1 MIIVEDNILN
11 IISLNDIKFTIY
23 PYQRYYE
30 WDEALVEQLY
40 NDIKILIDNKEETHY
55 LGEVTIKKH
64 SDPHKI
70 TEIVEVIDSQQRL
83 ISIFLYMKALVEY
96 DKETNG
102 KYSSLS
108 ERIYS
113 NILFNSCEDEET
125 AENKIKLKLK
135 KNDFEIYKELILNQK
150 VSNNSSLIF
159 KHYEYFLNR
168 MKEDSINITDV
179 YNSLKRL
186 TIIKTLLEEKD
197 NAQVRFNRINSSRK
211 GFNNWD
217 FIRFNILFGLEEN
230 YQEYIEEN
238 YIIKLEKYFNYDYKK
253 ITEFVRDYLIIKEK
267 KAVNNNSMVKIFEDF
282 FIKGNIRIIENQ
294 LLEMLEYAKLYH
306 YILTGIHDDTDI
318 QKYLEDFKMI
328 DIRPTRF
335 LLLKFLADYENRK
348 LNKDELIESLKIIL
362 SYIVRRFMADYNSNQ
377 LNSIFISLINSIKE
391 RNYFYSIKL
400 YLLRCSNQG
409 QFVNDIDFE
418 QNFLFNMSYNRSPKI
433 TKYILCELENN
444 SQNEQL
450 KIIDKITIEHIMPKN
465 VENSIEWKNELG
477 EDWDKI
483 HEKYINVLGNLTL
496 TGNNSKLG
504 NKSFAIKKNMKN
516 GFKESNIRISK
527 GLCVLEKWGK
537 DEIISRGRELFLKAI
552 EVWKYPEV
560 NFEKRKIEYLTIYDN
575 WTSAD
580 IIEVVFGKERLV
592 VKTKTDIYKFIIT
605 KIYELNK
612 QEFMNMVNLKMI
624 PAKDFASYNTED
636 LYEQCFEL
644 GQSGIYIGTKL
655 NNERK
660 KTFIKNVVNILNVK
674 EEIRFVEANI

>member
-40 NDIKILIDNKEETHY
+40 NDIKILIDNKEEKHY

-64 SDPHKI
+64 EDPDKI
-70 TEIVEVIDSQQRL
+70 IEIVEVIDSQQRL

-102 KYSSLS
+102 RYSTLS
-108 ERIYS
+108 QRIYN
-113 NILFNSCEDEET
+113 NILFNSCGDEITSED
-125 AENKIKLKLK
+125 KIKLKLK
-135 KNDFEIYKELILNQK
+135 KNDFEVYKELILNQSI
-150 VSNNSSLIF
+150 SNKSSLVY

-168 MKEDSINITDV
+168 MKEDCINITDA

-197 NAQVRFNRINSSRK
+197 NAQVRFNRINSARK
-211 GFNNWD
+211 GFDNWD

-238 YIIKLEKYFNYDYKK
+238 YISKLEKYFDYDYEK

-267 KAVNNNSMVKIFEDF
+267 KAVNNNNMVKIFEAF

-294 LLEMLEYAKLYH
+294 LIEMLQYANIYKH
-306 YILTGIHDDTDI
+306 ILIGIYDDMDI
-318 QKYLEDFKMI
+318 QKYLEDFKMMN
-328 DIRPTRF
+328 IRPTRF
-335 LLLKFLADYENRK
+335 LLLKFLADYEGSK
-348 LNKDELIESLKIIL
+348 LNKDELVESLKLIL

-377 LNSIFISLINSIKE
+377 LNGIFISLINSIKE
-391 RNYFYSIKL
+391 RNYFDSIKL
-400 YLLRCSNQG
+400 YLLRCSNQA
-409 QFVNDIDFE
+409 QFVNDVDFE
-418 QNFLFNMSYNRSPKI
+418 QNFLFNTAYNRSPKI

-465 VENSIEWKNELG
+465 IENSIEWQNELG
-477 EDWDKI
+477 EDWNKI
-483 HEKYINVLGNLTL
+483 HEKYIHVLGNLTL

-504 NKSFAIKKNMKN
+504 NKSFNLKKNMEK
-516 GFKESNIRISK
+516 GFKYSNIRISK
-527 GLCVLEKWGK
+527 SLCELEKWGN
-537 DEIISRGRELFLKAI
+537 DEIINRGRELFSKAI
-552 EVWKYPEV
+552 EIWKYPEV
-560 NFEKRKIEYLTIYDN
+560 NFEKRKTEYLTIYDN
-575 WTSAD
+575 WTSAN
-580 IIEVVFGKERLV
+580 IIEVVFGKERLL
-592 VKTKTDIYKFIIT
+592 VKTKIDIYKFIIT
-605 KIYELNK
+605 RIYELNK

-624 PAKDFASYNTED
+624 SAKDFASYNTED

-644 GQSGIYIGTKL
+644 GESGIYIGTKL

-674 EEIRFVEANI
+674 EEIRFVEGSI